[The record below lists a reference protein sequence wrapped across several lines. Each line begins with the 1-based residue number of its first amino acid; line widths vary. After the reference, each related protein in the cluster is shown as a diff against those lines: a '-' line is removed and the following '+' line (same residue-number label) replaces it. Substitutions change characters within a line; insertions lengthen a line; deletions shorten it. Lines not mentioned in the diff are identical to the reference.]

1 MENTTN
7 STLRVG
13 IYARVS
19 TAEKGQDPENQL
31 RQLREYAGRLGWTLA
46 GEYVDHVSG
55 KSGDRPAF
63 KRLLQDAAQRRFD
76 VLLVWAL
83 DRLTRQG
90 VLETFQYIRDL
101 GRWGVQFE
109 SFTEPHFRTTGPAGE
124 LMLAVAAW
132 IAQQERLRLA
142 DRTKAG
148 LQRARAAGKRL
159 GRPKVVFDRAE
170 VLERRGR
177 GETWRTIAAALGV
190 STGTARLVF
199 AGVQKTSSAGAVF
212 GTENVRVAA
221 PR

>member
-1 MENTTN
+1 
-7 STLRVG
+7 
-13 IYARVS
+13 
-19 TAEKGQDPENQL
+19 
-31 RQLREYAGRLGWTLA
+31 
-46 GEYVDHVSG
+46 
-55 KSGDRPAF
+55 
-63 KRLLQDAAQRRFD
+63 
-76 VLLVWAL
+76 
-83 DRLTRQG
+83 
-90 VLETFQYIRDL
+90 
-101 GRWGVQFE
+101 
-109 SFTEPHFRTTGPAGE
+109 
-124 LMLAVAAW
+124 MLAVAAW

-221 PR
+221 AR